1 MAFQYGNC
9 RKIKTV
15 IQNGYP
21 EISSTNIN
29 EKVNSAKKKSIPA
42 QNSEIQ
48 EDLLFWKFRIIR
60 LVEVK

>member
-1 MAFQYGNC
+1 MAYQYGNC

-21 EISSTNIN
+21 EISTTNIN

-42 QNSEIQ
+42 QKSEIQ
-48 EDLLFWKFRIIR
+48 DDLLF
-60 LVEVK
+60 LEVQG